1 MAIFG
6 EWPMAALAI
15 FARLP
20 PGMDNQRFHNLPPAG
35 LAYWHDAIVGPTL
48 AGRGGIEPEA
58 FERLL
63 AHPRFAEACFAYA
76 RNLLANRRVHP
87 ALATGGGDLTV
98 PVFSAVALCLAL
110 QGELTLAAIQ
120 AFCQAHRLA
129 SPGRAAGL
137 MTQLRK
143 KGYIVPHPEQP
154 AGRARRYMAASIL
167 FDAYRGFFGRSLAAF
182 GIVEPEAA
190 SFVERIAEDQIFAA
204 LMSRMLLGLI
214 NILRVQDTTPVTH
227 FVLRNGGLM
236 VLYHL
241 CLSGESGGVF
251 PPVDPVPYSVAGL
264 ARAYGLSRSHILRM
278 LREAEDLGYVQ
289 RNGDSTIR
297 FEQNLRD
304 ALIYY
309 QAINLLGNAAC
320 AHSALQEAGAPR
332 ATAADS

>member
-1 MAIFG
+1 MAPLAIFG
-6 EWPMAALAI
+6 
-15 FARLP
+15 RLP
-20 PGMDNQRFHNLPPAG
+20 TGMDNQRFHNLPPAG

-58 FERLL
+58 FKRLL
-63 AHPRFAEACFAYA
+63 AHPRFAEACFASS
-76 RNLLANRRVHP
+76 RNVLESHRVHP
-87 ALATGGGDLTV
+87 SLATGGGDLTV
-98 PVFSAVALCLAL
+98 PVFSIVAFCLAL

-120 AFCQAHRLA
+120 AFCRTHKLA

-143 KGYIVPHPEQP
+143 TGYIVLHPEQP
-154 AGRARRYMAASIL
+154 AGRARRYMAAPSM
-167 FDAYRGFFGRSLAAF
+167 FNAYRGFFGRSLTTF

-190 SFVERIAEDQIFAA
+190 SFVERIAEDRIFAA
-204 LMSRMLLGLI
+204 LMARMLLGLI

-241 CLSGESGGVF
+241 CLAGESGGVF

-289 RNGDSTIR
+289 RNADSTIR
-297 FEQNLRD
+297 FEPILRD
-304 ALIYY
+304 ALVHY
-309 QAINLLGNAAC
+309 QTINLLGNAAC
-320 AHSALQEAGAPR
+320 AYSALQVVGAPR
-332 ATAADS
+332 AAAVAGS